1 MPLFLNN
8 EEVEQA
14 LTMKTCMEALDIL
27 YRELG
32 AGNAVAAARTD
43 IHSPTVAAHSA
54 EAPMAHYLKSMSG
67 ASPHFGTA
75 ALRFSSDI
83 VAWRQAGDGMRREKI
98 PALPGARWLGVV
110 LLFSSANG
118 ELLAIMND
126 GVIQRMRVGGTNG
139 IATKYLARA
148 EAETV
153 GLIGSG
159 WQAGTQVMAVCEA
172 RRIKKIKVYSPT
184 RANRDKFAEEMSPV
198 VGVEITPV
206 ESQEEAVRGVD
217 IIITSTN
224 SRKPFLGPEALEAG
238 VHLSCMQRD
247 EADDDALRRCSPL
260 FVHTN
265 LTENNSTS
273 SELNRRAKAGFEFR
287 DHPLQRGIDWKGL
300 PTLPDLVAGK
310 IKGRERAEQIT
321 GFVNNIGLGVQF
333 AAVGAKVFEAAKAQG
348 LGREVP
354 LDWFTQDVH
363 P

>member
-1 MPLFLNN
+1 MPLFLSN
-8 EEVEQA
+8 EDVEQL
-14 LTMKTCMEALDIL
+14 LTMKTCMEALEVL
-27 YRELG
+27 YGELG
-32 AGNAVAAARTD
+32 EGKAVAAARTD
-43 IHSPTVAAHSA
+43 VHTPTAAAHNA
-54 EAPMAHYLKSMSG
+54 EAPMAHYVKSMSG

-83 VAWRQAGDGMRREKI
+83 VAWRQTGEGMRREKI
-98 PALPGARWLGVV
+98 PALPGARWLGLV

-139 IATKYLARA
+139 VATKYLARA
-148 EAETV
+148 DAETV

-159 WQAGTQVMAVCEA
+159 WQAGAQVMAVCEA
-172 RRIKKIKVYSPT
+172 RAIKRIKVYSPT
-184 RANRDKFAEEMSPV
+184 RANREKFADDMSPV
-198 VGVEITPV
+198 AGVEITAV
-206 ESQEEAVRGVD
+206 DSQEEAVRGVD

-224 SRKPFLGPEALEAG
+224 ARKPFLGPGALCEG

-247 EADDDALRRCSPL
+247 EADDEALRRCSPL
-260 FVHTN
+260 VVHTN

-273 SELNRRAKAGFEFR
+273 SELSRSAREGFQFR
-287 DHPLQRGIDWKGL
+287 DHPMMRGIDWKAL
-300 PTLPDLVAGK
+300 PTLADLVSGK
-310 IKGRERAEQIT
+310 TSGRESDEQIT

-333 AAVGAKVFEAAKAQG
+333 AAVGAKVFEAAKARG

-354 LDWFTQDVH
+354 LDWFTQNVH

>member
-1 MPLFLNN
+1 
-8 EEVEQA
+8 
-14 LTMKTCMEALDIL
+14 
-27 YRELG
+27 
-32 AGNAVAAARTD
+32 
-43 IHSPTVAAHSA
+43 
-54 EAPMAHYLKSMSG
+54 MAHYVKSMSG

-98 PALPGARWLGVV
+98 PALPGARWLGIV

-139 IATKYLARA
+139 IAIKYLARA
-148 EAETV
+148 DADTV

-159 WQAGTQVMAVCEA
+159 WQAGAQVMAVCEA
-172 RRIKKIKVYSPT
+172 RKIKKIKVYSPT
-184 RANRDKFAEEMSPV
+184 RANRENFAREMSPV
-198 VGVEITPV
+198 VGVEIAPV
-206 ESQEEAVRGVD
+206 ESQEDAVCGVD
-217 IIITSTN
+217 IIVTSTN
-224 SRKPFLGPEALEAG
+224 SRKPFLGAEALGSG

-247 EADDDALRRCSPL
+247 EADDDALRRCTPL
-260 FVHTN
+260 VVHTN

-273 SELNRRAKAGFEFR
+273 SELSSSAKPGFEFR
-287 DHPLQRGIDWKGL
+287 DHPLARSIDWKSV
-300 PTLPDLVAGK
+300 PTLADLVTGK
-310 IKGRERAEQIT
+310 IKGRERTEQIT